1 MKLSGM
7 FRIGFVAAI
16 VTALILL
23 PSCIAPGNGGV
34 ASGKSA
40 AIQLF
45 KLDPDLHRLPG
56 LVKASEIPPPRA
68 EDIENLPHVDGKPI
82 LTKGSKNFD
91 FMLRVASTY
100 PHKFYYLQEPMEPIL
115 VEPTE
120 TKQFSNLNPDVK
132 QKIQHAVNGYS
143 AAKQKY
149 GERVASM
156 IWGKPYVLTDD
167 PDGRLKPS
175 IPIKL
180 YPRFRYDAPKKD
192 MVRALQHHGRFRV
205 YKNSGGD
212 KVGYKVFLKN
222 PGSTGELMDV
232 SVEPLTWLER
242 SQERTMALARQSSVR
257 ASRKTCDEHATQ
269 AVIKILDIVTPSAQI
284 LVTFLCLAE
293 KICLTAAIEDRRT
306 ERDLQDNFVKL
317 IDSCILISGRL
328 FDQSTWNR
336 RSGRDNGEE
345 LDREAAEFVAELLSL
360 EDEKLSVNAD
370 GNSANGVIDAINHF
384 LATRGLPALR
394 KIQMDTDSV
403 QAIVAN
409 AAYYLV
415 RMPGSVKAWRS
426 TVADLFND
434 ARFFSIRLHQ
444 AERFKPIMLALM
456 SQDKERLMDLLAR
469 VSASAAAANFF
480 TNRELEMLSRALNL
494 RRLSF
499 TLVSSEQD
507 GFLTQLPLI
516 QEKLVD
522 LLRSQNAFESNYGDQ
537 EVDLHDV
544 DACLLAD
551 MFDSGDTSVA
561 VVEELASGGMNA

>member
-34 ASGKSA
+34 ASTSTSQPDPHSGPTEPPRSAFNVREYINRLNAKDITDLPRTTSGNIAQLYGHVPIYRQDLISREIPLYSVDTSVPVVQQALQDYRSVGIVDVRNNEAKLVRLNNGVLVPDVFAGGKSA

-242 SQERTMALARQSSVR
+242 SQERTMALARQ
-257 ASRKTCDEHATQ
+257 
-269 AVIKILDIVTPSAQI
+269 
-284 LVTFLCLAE
+284 
-293 KICLTAAIEDRRT
+293 
-306 ERDLQDNFVKL
+306 VKL
-317 IDSCILISGRL
+317 
-328 FDQSTWNR
+328 
-336 RSGRDNGEE
+336 
-345 LDREAAEFVAELLSL
+345 
-360 EDEKLSVNAD
+360 
-370 GNSANGVIDAINHF
+370 
-384 LATRGLPALR
+384 P
-394 KIQMDTDSV
+394 
-403 QAIVAN
+403 
-409 AAYYLV
+409 
-415 RMPGSVKAWRS
+415 
-426 TVADLFND
+426 
-434 ARFFSIRLHQ
+434 
-444 AERFKPIMLALM
+444 
-456 SQDKERLMDLLAR
+456 
-469 VSASAAAANFF
+469 
-480 TNRELEMLSRALNL
+480 
-494 RRLSF
+494 
-499 TLVSSEQD
+499 
-507 GFLTQLPLI
+507 
-516 QEKLVD
+516 
-522 LLRSQNAFESNYGDQ
+522 
-537 EVDLHDV
+537 
-544 DACLLAD
+544 
-551 MFDSGDTSVA
+551 
-561 VVEELASGGMNA
+561 